1 MTQIHNVVES
11 PTSRY
16 VLDPDHGMVQRREL
30 VMRAS
35 DVDRIKHGDDTFEV
49 QPDGSF
55 EVPADVAAHY
65 LRMPGW
71 HEGPSPFAPEHREP
85 QPQPHG
91 RKVGGV
97 YEPEG
102 YKGGGVD
109 RRPGPEPR
117 GRKVG

>member
-1 MTQIHNVVES
+1 MTQIHNVIES
-11 PTSRY
+11 PTMRH
-16 VLDPDHGMVQRREL
+16 VLDPALGLVQRREL

-35 DVDRIKHGDDTFEV
+35 DVDRIKHGADTFEV

-55 EVPADVAAHY
+55 EVPAEVAAHY

-71 HEGPSPFAPEHREP
+71 HEGPSPFAPEHQEP
-85 QPQPHG
+85 QPQPQR

-102 YKGGGVD
+102 YKGGGV
-109 RRPGPEPR
+109 RPGPEPR